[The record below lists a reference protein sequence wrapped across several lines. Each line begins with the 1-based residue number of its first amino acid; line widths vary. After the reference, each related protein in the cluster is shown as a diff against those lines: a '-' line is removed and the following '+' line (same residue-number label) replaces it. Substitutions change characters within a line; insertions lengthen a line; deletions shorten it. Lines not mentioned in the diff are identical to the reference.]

1 MYNSRFFFA
10 TIYSICLQALVA
22 ELVDALDLGSSAFG
36 VSVRVWPRAIKQG
49 CRKLLPSSPNSVS
62 TNLTYYET
70 LGHDKISGG
79 VAGDQVRRNSQQQHH
94 YKAERNINRM
104 IALNKGSINTQ

>member
-62 TNLTYYET
+62 TDLTTQLTIKTET
-70 LGHDKISGG
+70 YGKISGG
-79 VAGDQVRRNSQQQHH
+79 VADDQVRRNSQQQHH
-94 YKAERNINRM
+94 
-104 IALNKGSINTQ
+104 